1 MSSPPPLV
9 SDRRLRIA
17 VVGSGIAGL
26 AAAYALAAR
35 HGVTLFEAKR
45 RLGGDSRTI
54 EVAFGERVFSVDT
67 GFLVHNQPNYPT
79 LTALFARLGV
89 ATQPSDMSFGVSAED
104 GRLEYAGTGL
114 RGLFAQ
120 RLNMVRP
127 GFIRMLLAIRRFYG
141 RAPALLRATPGIE
154 TMTLGDLLELE
165 AVPRAVQED
174 HVLPMAAAI
183 WSTPIERMR
192 AFPAAMYL
200 RFFDS
205 HRLFTLGERPRWR
218 TVTGGARTY
227 VDRMATALDDV
238 RVGTPVVRVARGPD
252 GVAVTTGSGTE
263 TFDQVV
269 LAAHADQALRLLA
282 DPSADE
288 RAILGAFDYHTSQ
301 AVIHRDPRLM
311 PKRRKVWS
319 SWNYIGSGA
328 GKGQRISVSYWINRL
343 QAIDRV
349 YPVFASL
356 NPIREPDPAL
366 VFDRTTFAHPIYDLE
381 AVAAQARLP
390 AIQGRNRTWYCGAYC
405 GYGFHEDG
413 VVAGL
418 DVAAGLGAA
427 AEWRPG
433 PSPQHAALAGSG
445 A

>member
-1 MSSPPPLV
+1 VPSPSPPP
-9 SDRRLRIA
+9 DRGLRIA

-35 HGVTLFEAKR
+35 HRVTLLEAKR

-54 EVAFGERVFSVDT
+54 EVAFGERVFPVDT
-67 GFLVHNQPNYPT
+67 GFLVHNTLNYPI

-89 ATQPSDMSFGVSAED
+89 PTQPSDMSFGVSAED

-114 RGLFAQ
+114 DGLFAQ
-120 RLNMVRP
+120 RANLVRP

-141 RAPALLRATPGIE
+141 RAPALLRTVPGIE
-154 TMTLGDLLELE
+154 KMTLGDLLMRE
-165 AVPRAVQED
+165 AVPRPVQDD

-183 WSTPIERMR
+183 WSTPVERMR

-227 VDRMATALDDV
+227 VDRIARTLDDV
-238 RVGTPVVRVARGPD
+238 RVATPVTRVARGPD
-252 GVAVTTGSGTE
+252 GVAVTAGGRTE
-263 TFDQVV
+263 AFDQIV
-269 LAAHADQALRLLA
+269 LAAHADQTLRLLA

-288 RAILGAFDYHTSQ
+288 RAILGAFDYHASH
-301 AVIHRDPRLM
+301 AVVHRDPRLM

-328 GKGQRISVSYWINRL
+328 ETGRRISVSYWLNRL
-343 QAIDRV
+343 QAIDRA

-366 VFDRTTFAHPIYDLE
+366 VFDRTAFAHPIYDL
-381 AVAAQARLP
+381 ATVAAQARLP

-413 VVAGL
+413 AVSGL

-433 PSPQHAALAGSG
+433 PSPQHAGASSG

>member
-1 MSSPPPLV
+1 MSSPSPLTFE
-9 SDRRLRIA
+9 RRLRVA

-26 AAAYALAAR
+26 AAGYALAAR
-35 HGVTLFEAKR
+35 HSVTLFEAKR

-54 EVAFGERVFSVDT
+54 EVAFGDRVFPVDT
-67 GFLVHNQPNYPT
+67 GFLVHNLLNYPT

-104 GRLEYAGTGL
+104 GRLEYAGTGFD
-114 RGLFAQ
+114 GLFAQ
-120 RLNMVRP
+120 RLNLVRP

-141 RAPALLRATPGIE
+141 RAPTLLRATPGIE
-154 TMTLGDLLELE
+154 AMTLGNLLDLE
-165 AVPRAVQED
+165 AVPRAVQDD

-183 WSTPIERMR
+183 WSTPVERMR

-205 HRLFTLGERPRWR
+205 HRLFALGERPRWR

-227 VDRMATALDDV
+227 VERIAAALGDV
-238 RVGTPVVRVARGPD
+238 RVGTSVERVARGPD
-252 GVAVTTGSGTE
+252 GVTVTAGGRTDV
-263 TFDQVV
+263 FDQVV

-288 RAILGAFDYHTSQ
+288 RAILGAFDYHASQ
-301 AVIHRDPRLM
+301 AVVHRDPRLM

-328 GKGQRISVSYWINRL
+328 GTGQRISVSYWLNRL
-343 QAIDRV
+343 QTIDRA

-356 NPIREPDPAL
+356 NPICEPDPAL
-366 VFDRTTFAHPIYDLE
+366 VFDRTTFTHPIFDLE
-381 AVAAQARLP
+381 AVAAQRRLP

-413 VVAGL
+413 VVSGL

-433 PSPQHAALAGSG
+433 LSPQHAAVAGSG